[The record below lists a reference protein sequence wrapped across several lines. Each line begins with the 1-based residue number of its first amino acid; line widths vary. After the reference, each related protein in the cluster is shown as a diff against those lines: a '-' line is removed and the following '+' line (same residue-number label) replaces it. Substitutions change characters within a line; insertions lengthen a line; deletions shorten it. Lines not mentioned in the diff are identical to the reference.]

1 MLMNYELKN
10 VDTVVELMLRPFR
23 GPAFDTG
30 RYGRDFGNR
39 TFIERFKENLK
50 ERLEEEKAS
59 DIPVTLIEVF
69 HDVFDKSLL
78 HE

>member
-1 MLMNYELKN
+1 MKPY
-10 VDTVVELMLRPFR
+10 R
-23 GPAFDTG
+23 GATFNTG
-30 RYGRDFGNR
+30 RYGKNFGGQ

>member
-10 VDTVVELMLRPFR
+10 LDTVVELMMKPYRDTTFT
-23 GPAFDTG
+23 TG

-39 TFIERFKENLK
+39 TFI

-78 HE
+78 PE

>member
-10 VDTVVELMLRPFR
+10 LDTVVELMLKPFR

-30 RYGRDFGNR
+30 RYGRNFGNQ

-50 ERLEEEKAS
+50 IRLEEEKES
-59 DIPVTLIEVF
+59 SIPATLLEVL
-69 HDVFDKSLL
+69 HDVFDSSLL
-78 HE
+78 PE